1 MTRRQRRHEVYAEEF
16 RFISSVIGPQAAVY
30 RLADAYGLS
39 IGGDAWPAV
48 QIRYQR
54 RDRCEGGSGMSR
66 RCVTVTGYTDVE
78 LDVTVDELI
87 DQVGREELLD
97 ALGED
102 PRAPEFQAP
111 IDAVLSDIDRE
122 IIVARDPGVINA
134 LTWVR
139 DRITAAVGV
148 PA

>member
-1 MTRRQRRHEVYAEEF
+1 
-16 RFISSVIGPQAAVY
+16 
-30 RLADAYGLS
+30 
-39 IGGDAWPAV
+39 
-48 QIRYQR
+48 
-54 RDRCEGGSGMSR
+54 MSR
-66 RCVTVTGYTDVE
+66 SYVTVTGYTDVE

-87 DQVGREELLD
+87 DQVGRDELLE

-102 PRAPEFQAP
+102 PCAPEFQAP
-111 IDAVLSDIDRE
+111 IDAVLADIDRE
-122 IIVARDPGVINA
+122 LIVARDLGVINA

>member
-1 MTRRQRRHEVYAEEF
+1 
-16 RFISSVIGPQAAVY
+16 
-30 RLADAYGLS
+30 
-39 IGGDAWPAV
+39 
-48 QIRYQR
+48 
-54 RDRCEGGSGMSR
+54 MSR
-66 RCVTVTGYTDVE
+66 RSVTVTGNAHVE

-87 DQVGREELLD
+87 DQVGRDELLD

-102 PRAPEFQAP
+102 PRASEFQTP

-139 DRITAAVGV
+139 GRITTAVGC